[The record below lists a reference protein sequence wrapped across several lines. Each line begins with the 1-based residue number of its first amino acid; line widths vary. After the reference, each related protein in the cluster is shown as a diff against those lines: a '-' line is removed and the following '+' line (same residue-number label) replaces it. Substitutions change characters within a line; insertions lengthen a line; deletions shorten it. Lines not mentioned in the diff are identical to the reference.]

1 MSKHTIRNVIIAL
14 VVIGGGYMII
24 SGDGVSNLLD
34 SSGSGVPTVDPFQK
48 TTSVTDEQVF
58 GGTFTL
64 TTVATDLSDPA
75 VSYGGDTE
83 FDTICYKD
91 NGSADPLQWT
101 PLATGTSA
109 NPEVLTIP
117 VTRGTE
123 AEGGLTEM
131 WCDIDIGTSQ
141 DYYVD
146 KASLISDNVRVT
158 KAIWVDAND
167 DNVDGWA
174 YNYNL
179 IGISN
184 ADPNTAPSDTVFYR
198 LIDEGSLDVDSPAS
212 LLSVGQGSVENRIK
226 WSMDMDNAGDG
237 EALNQIQIRFNSTD
251 DTQWFENLSHIT
263 VPGLGQIKLS
273 EFDRS
278 DLASTTVY
286 KYTLG
291 SDYSTGN
298 MLFTGKTGDTEN
310 DTPVVIQSNFDA
322 SAEALC
328 IELQIRT
335 VDAQG
340 AFTTNAD
347 DVEIVENGTNTEECS
362 L

>member
-1 MSKHTIRNVIIAL
+1 MAKHTMRNVIIAIAVL
-14 VVIGGGYMII
+14 GGGYLVF
-24 SGDGVSNLLD
+24 SGDGVLNLLD
-34 SSGSGVPTVDPFQK
+34 SSGTSGVPTVDTFK
-48 TTSVTDEQVF
+48 KSTTAVDEQVF

-64 TTVATDLSDPA
+64 TTVATDKSDA
-75 VSYGGDTE
+75 SISYGGDTE
-83 FDTICYKD
+83 FTTICYKD
-91 NGSADPLQWT
+91 NNSSDPDDWT

-117 VTRGTE
+117 VARGTE
-123 AEGGLTEM
+123 SEGGLVEM
-131 WCDIDIGTSQ
+131 WCDIDVGSSQ

-146 KASLISDNVRVT
+146 KASLISDNNRVT
-158 KAIWVDAND
+158 QAIWGDANN
-167 DNVDGWA
+167 DNVDGWI

-179 IGISN
+179 IGIAGS
-184 ADPNTAPSDTVFYR
+184 DPNTAPSDSVFYR
-198 LIDEGSLDVDSPAS
+198 LIDEGSLDVDSPTGIAS
-212 LLSVGQGSVENRIK
+212 AGQGSVENRIK
-226 WSMDMDNAGDG
+226 WSMDMDATGDG

-263 VPGLGQIKLS
+263 VPGIGQIKLS
-273 EFDRS
+273 EMDRS

-291 SDYSTGN
+291 SDYSTAN
-298 MLFTGKTGDTEN
+298 MLFTPKNGDTEN

-322 SAEALC
+322 SNEALC
-328 IELQIRT
+328 VELQIRT

-347 DVEIVENGTNTEECS
+347 DVEIAEGAVTDECS

>member
-1 MSKHTIRNVIIAL
+1 MSKHTTRNVIVAL
-14 VVIGGGYMII
+14 AIIGGGYLLFT
-24 SGDGVSNLLD
+24 SDGVSNLLD
-34 SSGSGVPTVDPFQK
+34 TTDSGIPQVDTFQK
-48 TTSVTDEQVF
+48 STTAEDEQLF

-64 TTVATDLSDPA
+64 TSIATDKSDPA

-83 FDTICYKD
+83 FTTICYKD
-91 NGSADPLQWT
+91 NNSADFSQWT

-109 NPEVLTIP
+109 NPEVMTIP
-117 VTRGTE
+117 ISRGTE
-123 AEGGLTEM
+123 ANGGLLEM
-131 WCDIDIGTSQ
+131 WCDIDIDSAQ

-146 KASLISDNVRVT
+146 KASLTNDNNRVT
-158 KAIWVDAND
+158 KVIWGDAND
-167 DNVDGWA
+167 DNVDGWI

-179 IGISN
+179 LGI
-184 ADPNTAPSDTVFYR
+184 AGGDPNIAPSDSVFYR
-198 LIDEGSLDVDSPAS
+198 LIDEGSLDVDSPAGIATA
-212 LLSVGQGSVENRIK
+212 GQGSVENRIK
-226 WSMDMDNAGDG
+226 WSMDMDATGDG
-237 EALNQIQIRFNSTD
+237 ESINQIQIRFNSTD

-263 VPGLGQIKLS
+263 VAGLGQIKLS
-273 EFDRS
+273 EMERS

-298 MLFTGKTGDTEN
+298 MMFTPKNGDTEN
-310 DTPVVIQSNFDA
+310 DTPVIIQSNFDA
-322 SAEALC
+322 SNEGLC
-328 IELQIRT
+328 VELQIRT

-347 DVEIVENGTNTEECS
+347 DVEIAEGAVGAECT